1 MPLQT
6 AKVWEN
12 YLMKIREQ
20 FVTDKHGSKIG
31 VFLSIEDYMMLRMM
45 AEKSEHISSAE
56 DINENESATE
66 EIKLDDIRK
75 EIKE

>member
-1 MPLQT
+1 VPLQT

>member
-1 MPLQT
+1 
-6 AKVWEN
+6 
-12 YLMKIREQ
+12 MKIREQ

-75 EIKE
+75 EIK

>member
-1 MPLQT
+1 
-6 AKVWEN
+6 
-12 YLMKIREQ
+12 MKIREQ

-45 AEKSEHISSAE
+45 AKKSEHISSAE

>member
-1 MPLQT
+1 
-6 AKVWEN
+6 
-12 YLMKIREQ
+12 MKIREQ